1 MPFSLFSKILSRKW
15 FVPSRNS
22 IQASKRCQLATGIYG
37 VLFMCCYYLYIYI
50 YYAFQHVPTKAIKE
64 PIRLHANARVQ
75 KKGIHHCIQLR
86 HIAERVVVLSRNNLS
101 ILDTCLEF
109 QVDLRHEVP
118 LQHQEL
124 ATPSCAIGA
133 TSNSESGFAQG
144 WSTICTALS
153 SVKTRLSST
162 IRCTK
167 KRCPFV
173 QTPTEADLESKRL
186 LSVKQE

>member
-1 MPFSLFSKILSRKW
+1 M
-15 FVPSRNS
+15 
-22 IQASKRCQLATGIYG
+22 
-37 VLFMCCYYLYIYI
+37 YYLCAVTIYI

>member
-1 MPFSLFSKILSRKW
+1 M
-15 FVPSRNS
+15 
-22 IQASKRCQLATGIYG
+22 
-37 VLFMCCYYLYIYI
+37 
-50 YYAFQHVPTKAIKE
+50 
-64 PIRLHANARVQ
+64 Q

-86 HIAERVVVLSRNNLS
+86 HGAERVVVLSRNNLL

-124 ATPSCAIGA
+124 ATRSCAIGA

-186 LSVKQE
+186 LRVKQEQGAPDLQRLSCNACLCVNRFYLMFLLTMETSTFAART